1 MLKTYQYKTLALA
14 CLLINKS
21 AFCHDDYFDTSLLVS
36 DVIGKDTDLAV
47 FMRKGGGLE
56 GEQNVSIYI
65 NDNYYSK
72 ASLYLR
78 NSDKGLLPDFPVNF
92 WDGLLQDKYI
102 PESSGG
108 VLTSSEFIKNVPH
121 SEILFRQDTARVDIK
136 IPQAYLGKLTQLKS
150 SPDTWDDGVPA
161 FLMDYNISG
170 YHSNTD
176 NISTEAL
183 YASTTFGVNFGSWRL
198 RSSGYYNSNQIKG
211 GDMKNNHRVD
221 TSIYDYRAE
230 RDIRSLRAS
239 LRLGQAYTGGMI
251 LDSIPFTGMRIYS
264 NSDMLNSRLQNYS
277 PVVRGFAN
285 SQAVV
290 TITQNG
296 RTVYQTNVPAGPF
309 ELNDFSISGYS
320 GDLTVTVKE
329 SDGSEHGFIQPF
341 SKLPEMKREGVSDF
355 ELSAGLY
362 GQNGST
368 GYNDIPF
375 IYGAWSQGFP
385 YGVTFF
391 GELVAADSYQSVG
404 AGSTLSLG
412 KLGAASADI
421 SVSRAEKY
429 GELLTGQSY
438 GFKYSKSQ
446 VETGSTVTLAAY
458 RYSTKDFWQLR
469 DFASIRNNASNY
481 RQKNRMS
488 VSLSQSLGEYGS
500 LSLNASQ
507 KNYWNNNHTSRSA
520 SLSHSFNWENVSFS
534 TNFSID
540 KTLGNDNE
548 SYNKQ
553 LSLYVSV
560 PFSKLVREH
569 SGTLSFSS
577 TKNNHSIRNSTSL
590 SGTIPYTR
598 LGYRVGGFWGNAQ
611 VSSGHNASL
620 IWDSDAIRSAVGY
633 TRNGSGKTF
642 DYSLSGGAVAYPGG
656 IAYGQDSVTERGA
669 IILDTGGISG
679 IRHNRGGKTL
689 WPGTALISS
698 PQLYTDNRV
707 ELKYDELPDNIVLGN
722 TSASSTPVKGAVTVL
737 DFTVYRGAQVVFT
750 IKRHDGSYPSFG
762 TIVSLEGHNDKIEN
776 TGIIGENGRVYM
788 PGIPEKGKLKM
799 ISSQGVCY
807 AEFNLEPHVINGGSI
822 AEVETVCR

>member
-221 TSIYDYRAE
+221 TSLYDYRAE

-598 LGYRVGGFWGNAQ
+598 LGYRVGGCWGNAQ

>member
-1 MLKTYQYKTLALA
+1 MLKAYRYKILALF
-14 CLLINKS
+14 CLLINRS
-21 AFCHDDYFDTSLLVS
+21 AFCHEDYFDTSLLVS
-36 DVIGKDTDLAV
+36 DVIGNNIDLTA

-56 GEQNVSIYI
+56 GEQNVTIYV
-65 NDNYYSK
+65 NNNYYSK
-72 ASLYLR
+72 TSLYFR
-78 NSDKGLLPDFPVNF
+78 NSDKGLLPDFPVSF
-92 WDGLLQDKYI
+92 LDGLLQSKYI
-102 PESSGG
+102 PENSDGI
-108 VLTSSEFIKNVPH
+108 LTSSEFIKNVPH
-121 SEILFRQDTARVDIK
+121 SEVLFRQDSARVDIQ
-136 IPQAYLGKLTQLKS
+136 IPQAYLGNLTQLKS
-150 SPDTWDDGVPA
+150 SPETWDDGVTA
-161 FLMDYNISG
+161 FLLDYNISG

-176 NISTEAL
+176 SISTETL
-183 YASTTFGVNFGSWRL
+183 YASTTFGANFGSWRL
-198 RSSGYYNSNQIKG
+198 RSSGYYNNNQIKG
-211 GDMKNNHRVD
+211 RDMKSSRRID

-251 LDSIPFTGMRIYS
+251 LDSIPFTGIKLYS
-264 NSDMLNSRLQNYS
+264 NNDMLNARLQNYS

-296 RTVYQTNVPAGPF
+296 RNVYQTNVPAGPF
-309 ELNDFSISGYS
+309 ELSDFSISGYS
-320 GDLTVTVKE
+320 GDLMVTVRE

-355 ELSAGLY
+355 ELSVGRYDKNSSADY
-362 GQNGST
+362 
-368 GYNDIPF
+368 DDVPF

-391 GELVAADSYQSVG
+391 GESVVAENYQSVG
-404 AGSTLSLG
+404 TGSSVSLG
-412 KLGAASADI
+412 RLGAASADI
-421 SVSRAEKY
+421 SVSRAEKN

-438 GFKYSKSQ
+438 GIKYSKSQ
-446 VETGSTVTLAAY
+446 VETGSTITLAAY

-469 DFASIRNNASNY
+469 DFASISNNKSNY
-481 RQKNRMS
+481 RQKNSMS

-507 KNYWNNNHTSRSA
+507 QNYWNNNITNRSA
-520 SLSHSFNWENVSFS
+520 SLSHSFNWENISFS

-590 SGTIPYTR
+590 SGTIPDTR
-598 LGYRVGGFWGNAQ
+598 LGYRVGGSWGNTQA
-611 VSSGHNASL
+611 SSGHNASL
-620 IWDSDAIRSAVGY
+620 TWDSDAVRSAVGY
-633 TRNGSGKTF
+633 TSNGNAKTF
-642 DYSLSGGAVAYPGG
+642 DYSLSGAAVAYPGG
-656 IAYGQDSVTERGA
+656 IAYGRDSVTERGA
-669 IILDTGGISG
+669 IILNTGGISG
-679 IRHNRGGKTL
+679 IKHNRGGETL

-698 PQLYTDNRV
+698 PQLYTDNKV
-707 ELKYDELPDNIVLGN
+707 ELKYDDLPDNIVLGN

-737 DFTVYRGAQVVFT
+737 DFTVYRGSQVVFT

-762 TIVSLEGHNDKIEN
+762 TIVSLEDHNDKIEN

-807 AEFNLEPHVINGGSI
+807 ADFNLEPHIINGGGI

>member
-1 MLKTYQYKTLALA
+1 MLKTYQYKTLALI
-14 CLLINKS
+14 CLFINKS
-21 AFCHDDYFDTSLLVS
+21 AFCYDDYFDTSLLVS

-72 ASLYLR
+72 ASLYFR

-161 FLMDYNISG
+161 FLLDYNISG

-183 YASTTFGVNFGSWRL
+183 YASTIFGVNLGSWRL
-198 RSSGYYNSNQIKG
+198 RSSGYYNNNQIKG
-211 GDMKNNHRVD
+211 DGMKSNHRVD

-368 GYNDIPF
+368 GYDDVPF

-391 GELVAADSYQSVG
+391 GELVAADNYQSVG

-412 KLGAASADI
+412 RLGAASADI

-469 DFASIRNNASNY
+469 DFASISNNASNY

-507 KNYWNNNHTSRSA
+507 QNYWNNNNTNRSA
-520 SLSHSFNWENVSFS
+520 SLSHSFNWENISFS

-590 SGTIPYTR
+590 SGTIPDTR
-598 LGYRVGGFWGNAQ
+598 LGYRVGGSWGNAQ
-611 VSSGHNASL
+611 ISSGHNASL
-620 IWDSDAIRSAVGY
+620 TWNSDAIRSAVGY

-679 IRHNRGGKTL
+679 IKHNRGGKTL

-698 PQLYTDNRV
+698 PQLYTNNRV
-707 ELKYDELPDNIVLGN
+707 ELKYDDLPDNIVLGN
-722 TSASSTPVKGAVTVL
+722 TSASSIPVKGAVTVL

-799 ISSQGVCY
+799 MSSQGVCY
-807 AEFNLEPHVINGGSI
+807 ADFNLEPNVINGGSI